1 MFRFHN
7 GFSECIEKKDGTQ
20 WLFKFENGYGA
31 SVITGGIAYG
41 GKAGFFELAVMKGD
55 ELCYDTPIT
64 DDVVGWLKSDE
75 VNKLLDIIE
84 RL

>member
-1 MFRFHN
+1 M
-7 GFSECIEKKDGTQ
+7 
-20 WLFKFENGYGA
+20 
-31 SVITGGIAYG
+31 
-41 GKAGFFELAVMKGD
+41 MKGD

-84 RL
+84 RLQGG

>member
-1 MFRFHN
+1 MEHLSLQVALLMVERP
-7 GFSECIEKKDGTQ
+7 
-20 WLFKFENGYGA
+20 
-31 SVITGGIAYG
+31 V
-41 GKAGFFELAVMKGD
+41 FFELAVMKGD

-84 RL
+84 RLQEG